1 MGVPDGWSPRAPA
14 LTESGL
20 QAGSFAPR
28 RQHEEDGVNSRRYL
42 RRSLV
47 SSLLLRLLVLALV
60 YLTLQL
66 IEPAS
71 PEDEAADAPSPTAAP
86 EAGVVSD
93 EFEQTIEVQT
103 RKKLGRD
110 TQVTCPDRIELIQG
124 NQVTC
129 LISEATDQAAPVG
142 TPIAD
147 AAVTITGDPG
157 ESGRVAWKW
166 TAVEPSVS
174 GMTPEPVDPAASATP

>member
-1 MGVPDGWSPRAPA
+1 M
-14 LTESGL
+14 
-20 QAGSFAPR
+20 
-28 RQHEEDGVNSRRYL
+28 NSRRYL

-66 IEPAS
+66 IEPAT
-71 PEDEAADAPSPTAAP
+71 PEDDEVADAPAPTATP

-93 EFEQTIEVQT
+93 EFEQTIEVQS
-103 RKKLGRD
+103 RKKLGRT

-124 NQVTC
+124 NEVTC
-129 LISEATDQAAPVG
+129 LISEATDEAAPAG

-147 AAVTITGDPG
+147 ALVTITGDPG
-157 ESGRVAWKW
+157 DAARVKWKW

-174 GMTPEPVDPAASATP
+174 GITPEPL